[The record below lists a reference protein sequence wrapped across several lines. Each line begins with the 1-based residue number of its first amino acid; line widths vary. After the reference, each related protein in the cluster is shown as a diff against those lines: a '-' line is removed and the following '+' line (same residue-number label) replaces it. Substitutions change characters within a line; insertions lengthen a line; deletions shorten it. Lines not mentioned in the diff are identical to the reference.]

1 MIKALSETK
10 TEAPKTPEPKTP
22 KSKHQKQKIPEP
34 EPEPKIRVKT
44 DKEKLKN
51 LRKDFNE
58 LRHKFDKEEIDRY
71 RKYFYVAKNKKYLS
85 ESELNKTNKNLNEL
99 EKSLI
104 FKKFNNSND
113 IGSVYYEDLDNYDD
127 DDDDDDD
134 DDEDFSYADDDK
146 YRKIRSIR
154 ALFKKF
160 DRDYYKPIITNRSFD
175 GRENNYIEYE

>member
-10 TEAPKTPEPKTP
+10 TEAPKTPKPKTP

-134 DDEDFSYADDDK
+134 DEDFSYADDDK

>member
-1 MIKALSETK
+1 MIKALNETK
-10 TEAPKTPEPKTP
+10 TETPKTP
-22 KSKHQKQKIPEP
+22 KPETPKPKTPKTQKIPEP

-44 DKEKLKN
+44 DKKKLKN

-104 FKKFNNSND
+104 FKKFNNNND
-113 IGSVYYEDLDNYDD
+113 IDSVYYEDLDNYDD
-127 DDDDDDD
+127 DDGD
-134 DDEDFSYADDDK
+134 DFSYADDDK

-154 ALFKKF
+154 ALFKTF